1 MPSRNKLN
9 LPTEVMRPVTLYVS
23 KVQTSG
29 ITMDHAIKQ
38 RITSMDIEV
47 TIEDA
52 KVLAMYLQERIEE
65 GGSAGIRVRLEG
77 HLLHG

>member
-1 MPSRNKLN
+1 
-9 LPTEVMRPVTLYVS
+9 VTLYVS